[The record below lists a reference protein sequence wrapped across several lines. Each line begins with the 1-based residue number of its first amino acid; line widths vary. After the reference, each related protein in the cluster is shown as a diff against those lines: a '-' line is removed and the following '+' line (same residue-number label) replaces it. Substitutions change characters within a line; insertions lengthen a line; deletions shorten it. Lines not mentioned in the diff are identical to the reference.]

1 MDSEDYTFS
10 DNEEFYDYESD
21 DSTQNEDTMD
31 DFDEM
36 NSFSNTKNTLPERQD
51 SKVAYESMN
60 ASECLEMVSQIIEE
74 LKSVLGSDIP
84 ETNIRTLLE
93 HFKFDKEKLLERW
106 FEDSENLIEKVGLD
120 LVINSDSQETQHKY
134 QKLNSSTDLCHICFE
149 NPASTMNPVCS
160 KTSKNP
166 SNCTF
171 CLKCYIYYTSDKIT
185 SEGLSKISCIN
196 PDCKT
201 SLNSDF
207 ILNLIKSDE
216 KATNFYKKFLADITL
231 EHCPQTRRCST
242 PNCEVIFYHKNRLHA
257 KTMRAV
263 YEDTRIFKA
272 VSTNTKLVAEVGTK
286 NGNLKGENTNSY
298 EKTDISSKN
307 KSSKLKK
314 EANRRKQLL
323 ESAKTS
329 LLTTDYSSSSTKITI
344 PQHSANSH
352 KSFPDMLKLNCKTCT
367 QATCFNCGQPE
378 HMPTT
383 CELLAKWN
391 YKNHNDSETFNW
403 LSANTQQC
411 PKCHVNIEKNAGCNH
426 IVCRNRSCNHEFCWL
441 CLGDWAP
448 HGSSWFKCDR
458 LDSDKKKQGEKKM
471 DKSRSSLE
479 RYLHYFNRFDS
490 HKKSLKLESN
500 LDEKCDRKVE
510 AIQKSLE
517 STNTQINYIEMN
529 FFQTAVQSLL
539 DCRKTLV
546 YAYCFGYYLKPFSDE
561 SHSES
566 DQHLGINAIFCDNL
580 NDLHT
585 ATENLSFKLEQD
597 FGELEIEKSETLKR
611 IQETE
616 NKLKINKSLKT
627 SKRTS
632 SPEKKHAIKNSF
644 NQMQKQPKPDPYKPN
659 NLNKNL
665 IDDREKF
672 LKMKSEILNIE
683 RYCTDRRKKLMDHVV
698 EGFDKEL
705 WCFMFDGE

>member
-10 DNEEFYDYESD
+10 DNDEFYEYESD
-21 DSTQNEDTMD
+21 DSTQNED

-36 NSFSNTKNTLPERQD
+36 NSFPTNDKALPERQD
-51 SKVAYESMN
+51 SKVVYESMN

-106 FEDSENLIEKVGLD
+106 FEDSEKLIETVGLD
-120 LVINSDSQETQHKY
+120 VVTDNDSAN
-134 QKLNSSTDLCHICFE
+134 NSSQTIQPTQKRGICYVCFE
-149 NPASTMNPVCS
+149 NPASTINPVCS
-160 KTSKNP
+160 KNPSKNP

-171 CLKCYIYYTSDKIT
+171 CLECYIYYASDKIT
-185 SEGLSKISCIN
+185 SEGLSTLPCIN

-201 SLNSDF
+201 SLNPDF

-216 KATNFYKKFLADITL
+216 KATHFYKKFLADSTL

-242 PNCEVIFYHKNRLHA
+242 PNCEVIFYHKSRLHA
-257 KTMRAV
+257 KNMRAV

-272 VSTNTKLVAEVGTK
+272 VSTNTKLVAEGEGP
-286 NGNLKGENTNSY
+286 NGSQNCSSGSHKVQNDENRISY
-298 EKTDISSKN
+298 EKNDISSKN

-323 ESAKTS
+323 KHAE
-329 LLTTDYSSSSTKITI
+329 TTQNSSSSTKTTI
-344 PQHSANSH
+344 QQHSANSH

-458 LDSDKKKQGEKKM
+458 LDSDKKKLGEKKM

-546 YAYCFGYYLKPFSDE
+546 YAYCFGYYLKPFDDTSQ
-561 SHSES
+561 SES
-566 DQHLGINAIFCDNL
+566 QSESENQHLGINAIFCDNL

-597 FGELEIEKSETLKR
+597 FGELEIEKSETAKR
-611 IQETE
+611 IQENE
-616 NKLKINKSLKT
+616 SKMNINKPKKTTVGKQKSLPRK
-627 SKRTS
+627 
-632 SPEKKHAIKNSF
+632 
-644 NQMQKQPKPDPYKPN
+644 QKQPQPDPYKPN

-672 LKMKSEILNIE
+672 LKMKSDILNIE